1 MDPSEAGVAEVAA
14 MTEFFMPDS
23 FYDPPEQYEPCPKC
37 EDKGCIHCDEDHVAD
52 LVADLQMQAMKEGEL

>member
-1 MDPSEAGVAEVAA
+1 MGIRKQQMEKG
-14 MTEFFMPDS
+14 MTDFHMPDS

-37 EDKGCIHCDEDHVAD
+37 EDQGCIHCDEDHVAD